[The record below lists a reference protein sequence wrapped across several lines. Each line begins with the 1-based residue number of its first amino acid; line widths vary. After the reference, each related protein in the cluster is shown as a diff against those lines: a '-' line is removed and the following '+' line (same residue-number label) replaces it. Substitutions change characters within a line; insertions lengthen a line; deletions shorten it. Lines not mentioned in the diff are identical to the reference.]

1 MRNWRG
7 RCARVMETD
16 GVPRLRNSIASL
28 SVLQVSHYLV
38 PLITLPYLTRVLGPD
53 GFGAV
58 AYVQAVMIS
67 LMLLTD
73 YALSWSATREIA
85 ARRNDRTAVSRVF
98 RGNWGAQ
105 WLLTAGAG
113 GLLALGLWF
122 AGSSGSERVLHA
134 IGFAAVIGNALFPIW
149 LFQGLERMAQIAWL
163 QVSAR
168 LATVPLIFG
177 LVRTPDDVCVA
188 LAIQSGVGVVAG
200 VGALFLMA
208 RQRWVDWQWP
218 TGAEITAAFK
228 EGFPLFLSKLAIGC
242 YTSLVPVILGAVAG
256 TTAVAYFS
264 LADKVRAA
272 AQSLLTPIA
281 QALYP
286 RLSHL
291 YASDAGAARDLA
303 RRALGLTALVAGTA
317 SLSLFI
323 AAVPLI
329 ALFGGPGYED
339 SVPVL
344 HLMALLPLVIGL
356 SNVFGVQVMLPNRLT
371 RPFNVILG
379 AAASLGLIVVW
390 PLAQYKGAQGA
401 AAAMLLVELFV
412 TAAMGLYL
420 ARRPGLWRR
429 T

>member
-1 MRNWRG
+1 M
-7 RCARVMETD
+7 AESSTA
-16 GVPRLRNSIASL
+16 PRLRNSIASL
-28 SVLQVSHYLV
+28 SVLQAAHYLV
-38 PLITLPYLTRVLGPD
+38 PLVTLPYLTRVLGPA

-67 LMLLTD
+67 LMVLTD

-105 WLLTAGAG
+105 WLLTAAAG
-113 GLLALGLWF
+113 GLLALGLWL
-122 AGSSGSERVLHA
+122 AGANGGERVLHA
-134 IGFAAVIGNALFPIW
+134 IGFAAVIGNTLFPTW

-177 LVRTPDDVCVA
+177 LVDTPDDAWVA

-200 VGALFLMA
+200 AGALLMMA
-208 RQRWVDWQWP
+208 RQRWVDWKWP
-218 TGAEITAAFK
+218 SGAEIAGGFK

-242 YTSLVPVILGAVAG
+242 YTSLVPVILGTVAG

-281 QALYP
+281 QAMYP

-291 YASDAGAARDLA
+291 YVSDVAAARKLA
-303 RRALGLTALVAGTA
+303 RRALWLTILVAGGA
-317 SLSLFI
+317 SLLLFI
-323 AAVPLI
+323 AAAPLI
-329 ALFGGPGYED
+329 GLFGGSGYED
-339 SVPVL
+339 SVRVL

-356 SNVFGVQVMLPNRLT
+356 SNVFGVQIMLPNRLT
-371 RPFNVILG
+371 RSFNVIVG
-379 AAASLGLIVVW
+379 AAAGLGLTFVW
-390 PLAQYKGAQGA
+390 PLAAYRGAQGA
-401 AAAMLLVELFV
+401 AAAILLVELFV
-412 TAAMGLYL
+412 TAAMALYL
-420 ARRPGLWRR
+420 SRRPDLWRR